1 MQLLDFFLN
10 HIEKLIN
17 WIKILFAK
25 CKNSKIGQN
34 AINKKH
40 IRDIYQKTKKLIN
53 LKMKSDGTITS
64 QKDFDTAFLKF
75 NLVLNEFIMQIY
87 ASTECEEQR
96 LSLCSIVPKLDSY
109 GGIYKISFKKFYG
122 SLKKYKKDKTT
133 YDVFYNNL
141 FLLIKSLYDTLTCE
155 QKMLLKSK
163 ISVK

>member
-17 WIKILFAK
+17 WIKILFSK
-25 CKNSKIGQN
+25 YKKSKIGQN

-40 IRDIYQKTKKLIN
+40 IRDIYKKSKKLIN
-53 LKMKSDGTITS
+53 TNKKSIETIKS
-64 QKDFDTAFLKF
+64 QKDFYKTFLKYS
-75 NLVLNEFIMQIY
+75 LMLNEFVTQIY

-96 LSLCSIVPKLDSY
+96 LSLCNIVSKLDSY
-109 GGIYKISFKKFYG
+109 DDIYKISFRKFYR

-133 YDVFYNNL
+133 YEAFYNNL
-141 FLLIKSLYDTLTCE
+141 FSLIKPLYDILNYE

>member
-53 LKMKSDGTITS
+53 LKKKSIGTEKS
-64 QKDFDTAFLKF
+64 KKDFDTTFLKYS
-75 NLVLNEFIMQIY
+75 LVLNEFILQIY
-87 ASTECEEQR
+87 ASTDCEEQR
-96 LSLCSIVPKLDSY
+96 LYLCSITSKLDSY
-109 GGIYKISFKKFYG
+109 DDIYKINFRKFYG

-133 YDVFYNNL
+133 YEAFYNNL
-141 FLLIKSLYDTLTCE
+141 FSLIKLLYNTLDCE
-155 QKMLLKSK
+155 EKMLLKSR